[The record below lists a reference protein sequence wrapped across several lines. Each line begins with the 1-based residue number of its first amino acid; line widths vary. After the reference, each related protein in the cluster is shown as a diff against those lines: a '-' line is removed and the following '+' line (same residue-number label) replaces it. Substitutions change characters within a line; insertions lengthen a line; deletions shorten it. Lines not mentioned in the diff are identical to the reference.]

1 MKLPA
6 RRWFHQPGRRD
17 LVRGV
22 LACTALEFRYRHAN
36 RHSKDIATAGDRAD
50 QFLLVIA
57 ENAPDFQ
64 QALRQG
70 IVRDRSVLPDS
81 VDQFVF

>member
-22 LACTALEFRYRHAN
+22 LACTALEFRYRDAN
-36 RHSKDIATAGDRAD
+36 RQSKDIAAAGDRAD
-50 QFLLVIA
+50 QFLPVIA
-57 ENAPDFQ
+57 KNAPDFQ

-70 IVRDRSVLPDS
+70 IVGDRGVLPDS
-81 VDQFVF
+81 ADQVVF